1 MNTAKFRTFAK
12 GNTPTEA
19 FNNAKR
25 YVECMGFSNA
35 VDKKKSIKA
44 ITIPNDVNLDKKS
57 IIKHTNDLLNN
68 EDSRISSPT
77 GSAGYISLGNNEYV
91 FFGFVSKN

>member
-1 MNTAKFRTFAK
+1 MSLLNFKTFAK

-35 VDKKKSIKA
+35 VNKKKSIKS
-44 ITIPNDVNLDKKS
+44 ITILDDVKLDKKS
-57 IIKHTNDLLNN
+57 IIKHTDELLNDQ
-68 EDSRISSPT
+68 DSRISPT

-91 FFGFVSKN
+91 FFGFINKE